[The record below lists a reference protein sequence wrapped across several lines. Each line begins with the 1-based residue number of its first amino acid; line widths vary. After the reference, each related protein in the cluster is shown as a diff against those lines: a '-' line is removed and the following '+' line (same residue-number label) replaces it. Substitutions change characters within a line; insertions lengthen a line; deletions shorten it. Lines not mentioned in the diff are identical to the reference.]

1 MASFEKSI
9 SEKLGFQN
17 AAFQGMSKQ
26 EVEELIR
33 LRTLREIPKARFAAA
48 VALKVY
54 PVGRGKKTIY
64 SHVDVYRYVEN
75 VATEMREVGVRP
87 GSVCA
92 FALPNTI
99 ESIVYFLAVQL
110 VNAIALPIDP
120 LLDEETIEV
129 ILKTSG
135 AKTFV
140 TLDVDEDER
149 TVSQTHHLT
158 LLDSCLAPSQA
169 RSI

>member
-1 MASFEKSI
+1 MKSV
-9 SEKLGFQN
+9 SQKLGIQRTVDSTY
-17 AAFQGMSKQ
+17 QGMSKQ
-26 EVEELIR
+26 DVEDLIR
-33 LRTLREIPKARFAAA
+33 LRTLREIPKAKFAAA
-48 VALKVY
+48 VALRVY

-110 VNAIALPIDP
+110 VNAVALPIDP
-120 LLDEETIEV
+120 SLPEDSIKL
-129 ILKTSG
+129 ILESSG

-140 TLDVDEDER
+140 TMDVDEDER
-149 TVSQTHHLT
+149 AVS
-158 LLDSCLAPSQA
+158 
-169 RSI
+169 